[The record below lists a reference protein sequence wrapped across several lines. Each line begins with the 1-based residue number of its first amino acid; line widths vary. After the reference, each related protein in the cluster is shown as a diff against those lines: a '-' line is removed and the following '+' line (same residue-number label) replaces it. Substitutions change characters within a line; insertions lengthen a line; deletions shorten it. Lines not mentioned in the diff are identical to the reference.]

1 MRKIVMGT
9 RGSVLAVAQAETV
22 KKMLIEKIPGLTVE
36 IKKIVTSGDR
46 DQTTNWGGDSSLK
59 SMFVKEIERELLEGT
74 IDFAVHSMKDM
85 PQISPEGLI
94 NACFPIREDNRDVLV
109 SKNNTVFSK
118 MPSGSV
124 IGTSSLRRKSA
135 VTELYPEMEIKPIRG
150 NIHTRLGK
158 LDSGEYDGIIL
169 AAAGLIRTGLES
181 RISEYI
187 DPEKMPPAPAQG
199 ILCVQ
204 CRENNMEILE
214 ISYRN
219 KTEEAI
225 FEALFKNMNYKVLQT
240 KKESDELT
248 IVKVEVENVD
258 IKGVFMRLFEET
270 MKDMSA
276 GGEGSKA
283 DDHSS
288 LEKKLIEILND
299 KNVPKIKAVTEF
311 AVYNTKEGNKIEL
324 TPDNV
329 NIMFG
334 QISSLGGFAKS
345 DETTEEKKTEPEDIQ
360 PKPQPMQKK

>member
-46 DQTTNWGGDSSLK
+46 DQSTNWGGDSSLK

-204 CRENNMEILE
+204 CRENNIEILE
-214 ISYRN
+214 ILKEIDDRETRIICEAEREFSRIFDGGCHTPMGCFAVI
-219 KTEEAI
+219 KEEEI
-225 FEALFKNMNYKVLQT
+225 FL
-240 KKESDELT
+240 
-248 IVKVEVENVD
+248 
-258 IKGVFMRLFEET
+258 KGMFCSGEKMYFGE
-270 MKDMSA
+270 A
-276 GGEGSKA
+276 GGSIENPKEA
-283 DDHSS
+283 AQ
-288 LEKKLIEILND
+288 KLAEI
-299 KNVPKIKAVTEF
+299 IRR
-311 AVYNTKEGNKIEL
+311 
-324 TPDNV
+324 
-329 NIMFG
+329 
-334 QISSLGGFAKS
+334 QIN
-345 DETTEEKKTEPEDIQ
+345 E
-360 PKPQPMQKK
+360 

>member
-109 SKNNTVFSK
+109 SKNNTVFSE

-214 ISYRN
+214 ILKEIDDRE
-219 KTEEAI
+219 TRIICEAEREFSRI
-225 FEALFKNMNYKVLQT
+225 F
-240 KKESDELT
+240 D
-248 IVKVEVENVD
+248 
-258 IKGVFMRLFEET
+258 
-270 MKDMSA
+270 
-276 GGEGSKA
+276 GGCHTPMGC
-283 DDHSS
+283 
-288 LEKKLIEILND
+288 
-299 KNVPKIKAVTEF
+299 F
-311 AVYNTKEGNKIEL
+311 AVIK
-324 TPDNV
+324 
-329 NIMFG
+329 
-334 QISSLGGFAKS
+334 
-345 DETTEEKKTEPEDIQ
+345 EEKIFLKGMFCSGEKMYFGEAWGSIEN
-360 PKPQPMQKK
+360 PKEAAQKLAEIIRRQINE

>member
-109 SKNNTVFSK
+109 SKNNTVFSE
-118 MPSGSV
+118 MSSGSV

-204 CRENNMEILE
+204 CRENNMEILKILKE
-214 ISYRN
+214 IDDRETRIICEAEREFSRIFDGGCHTPMGCFAVI
-219 KTEEAI
+219 KEEEI
-225 FEALFKNMNYKVLQT
+225 FLKGMFCSGEKMYFGEAW
-240 KKESDELT
+240 
-248 IVKVEVENVD
+248 
-258 IKGVFMRLFEET
+258 G
-270 MKDMSA
+270 
-276 GGEGSKA
+276 
-283 DDHSS
+283 S
-288 LEKKLIEILND
+288 LENPKEAAGKLAEI
-299 KNVPKIKAVTEF
+299 IRR
-311 AVYNTKEGNKIEL
+311 
-324 TPDNV
+324 
-329 NIMFG
+329 
-334 QISSLGGFAKS
+334 QIN
-345 DETTEEKKTEPEDIQ
+345 E
-360 PKPQPMQKK
+360 

>member
-214 ISYRN
+214 ILKEIDNNETRIIC
-219 KTEEAI
+219 EAEREFSRI
-225 FEALFKNMNYKVLQT
+225 F
-240 KKESDELT
+240 D
-248 IVKVEVENVD
+248 
-258 IKGVFMRLFEET
+258 
-270 MKDMSA
+270 
-276 GGEGSKA
+276 GGCHTPMGC
-283 DDHSS
+283 
-288 LEKKLIEILND
+288 
-299 KNVPKIKAVTEF
+299 F
-311 AVYNTKEGNKIEL
+311 AVIK
-324 TPDNV
+324 
-329 NIMFG
+329 
-334 QISSLGGFAKS
+334 
-345 DETTEEKKTEPEDIQ
+345 EEKIFLKGMFCSGEKMYFGEAWGSIEN
-360 PKPQPMQKK
+360 PKEAAQKLAEIIRRQINE

>member
-22 KKMLIEKIPGLTVE
+22 KEMLIKKIPGLIIE
-36 IKKIVTSGDR
+36 IKKIVTSGDK

-59 SMFVKEIERELLEGT
+59 SMFVKEIEKELLEGT

-85 PQISPEGLI
+85 PQVSPEGLI

-109 SKNNTVFSK
+109 SKNNTAFSE

-135 VTELYPEMEIKPIRG
+135 VMELYPEMETKPIRG

-204 CRENNMEILE
+204 CREDNSEI
-214 ISYRN
+214 
-219 KTEEAI
+219 
-225 FEALFKNMNYKVLQT
+225 
-240 KKESDELT
+240 
-248 IVKVEVENVD
+248 
-258 IKGVFMRLFEET
+258 
-270 MKDMSA
+270 
-276 GGEGSKA
+276 
-283 DDHSS
+283 
-288 LEKKLIEILND
+288 IEIL
-299 KNVPKIKAVTEF
+299 KKIDDRETRIVCEAEREFSKIFDGGCHTPMGCF
-311 AVYNTKEGNKIEL
+311 AVIK
-324 TPDNV
+324 
-329 NIMFG
+329 
-334 QISSLGGFAKS
+334 
-345 DETTEEKKTEPEDIQ
+345 EEKIFLKGMFCSGEKMYFGEAWGSMENPKEAAEKLADIIRRQ
-360 PKPQPMQKK
+360 INE

>member
-36 IKKIVTSGDR
+36 IKKIVTSGDK

-214 ISYRN
+214 ILKEIDDRE
-219 KTEEAI
+219 TRIICEAEREFSRI
-225 FEALFKNMNYKVLQT
+225 F
-240 KKESDELT
+240 D
-248 IVKVEVENVD
+248 
-258 IKGVFMRLFEET
+258 
-270 MKDMSA
+270 
-276 GGEGSKA
+276 GGCHTPMGC
-283 DDHSS
+283 
-288 LEKKLIEILND
+288 
-299 KNVPKIKAVTEF
+299 F
-311 AVYNTKEGNKIEL
+311 AVIKEEEIFLKGMFCSGEKMYFGEAWGSIENPKEAAQKL
-324 TPDNV
+324 AE
-329 NIMFG
+329 IIRR
-334 QISSLGGFAKS
+334 QIN
-345 DETTEEKKTEPEDIQ
+345 E
-360 PKPQPMQKK
+360 

>member
-22 KKMLIEKIPGLTVE
+22 KKMLIEKIPGLTIE
-36 IKKIVTSGDR
+36 IKKIVTSGDK

-59 SMFVKEIERELLEGT
+59 SMFVKEIEKELLEGT

-94 NACFPIREDNRDVLV
+94 NACFPTREDNRDVLV
-109 SKNNTVFSK
+109 SKNNTAFSE
-118 MPSGSV
+118 MLSGSV

-204 CRENNMEILE
+204 CRENNREILE
-214 ISYRN
+214 ILKEIDNSETRIVCEAEREFSRIFDGGCHTPMGCFAVI
-219 KTEEAI
+219 KEEKI
-225 FEALFKNMNYKVLQT
+225 FLKGMFCSGEKMYFGEAW
-240 KKESDELT
+240 
-248 IVKVEVENVD
+248 
-258 IKGVFMRLFEET
+258 G
-270 MKDMSA
+270 
-276 GGEGSKA
+276 
-283 DDHSS
+283 S
-288 LEKKLIEILND
+288 LENPKEAAGKLAEI
-299 KNVPKIKAVTEF
+299 IRR
-311 AVYNTKEGNKIEL
+311 
-324 TPDNV
+324 
-329 NIMFG
+329 
-334 QISSLGGFAKS
+334 QIN
-345 DETTEEKKTEPEDIQ
+345 E
-360 PKPQPMQKK
+360 

>member
-59 SMFVKEIERELLEGT
+59 SMFVKEIEKELLEGT

-109 SKNNTVFSK
+109 SKNNTVFSE

-214 ISYRN
+214 ILKEIDDRETRIICEAEREFSRIFDGGCHTPMGCFAVI
-219 KTEEAI
+219 KEEKI
-225 FEALFKNMNYKVLQT
+225 FLKGMFCSGEKMYFGEA
-240 KKESDELT
+240 
-248 IVKVEVENVD
+248 
-258 IKGVFMRLFEET
+258 
-270 MKDMSA
+270 
-276 GGEGSKA
+276 EGSIENPKEA
-283 DDHSS
+283 AQ
-288 LEKKLIEILND
+288 KLAEI
-299 KNVPKIKAVTEF
+299 IRR
-311 AVYNTKEGNKIEL
+311 
-324 TPDNV
+324 
-329 NIMFG
+329 
-334 QISSLGGFAKS
+334 QIN
-345 DETTEEKKTEPEDIQ
+345 E
-360 PKPQPMQKK
+360 

>member
-85 PQISPEGLI
+85 PQMSPEGLI

-135 VTELYPEMEIKPIRG
+135 VTELYPEMELKPIRG

-214 ISYRN
+214 ILKEIDNNETRIICEAEREFSRIFDGGCHTPMGCFAVI
-219 KTEEAI
+219 KEEEI
-225 FEALFKNMNYKVLQT
+225 FLKGMFCSGEKMYFGEA
-240 KKESDELT
+240 
-248 IVKVEVENVD
+248 
-258 IKGVFMRLFEET
+258 
-270 MKDMSA
+270 
-276 GGEGSKA
+276 EGSIENPKEA
-283 DDHSS
+283 AQ
-288 LEKKLIEILND
+288 KLAEI
-299 KNVPKIKAVTEF
+299 IRR
-311 AVYNTKEGNKIEL
+311 
-324 TPDNV
+324 
-329 NIMFG
+329 
-334 QISSLGGFAKS
+334 QIN
-345 DETTEEKKTEPEDIQ
+345 E
-360 PKPQPMQKK
+360 

>member
-22 KKMLIEKIPGLTVE
+22 KEMLIKKIPGLIIE
-36 IKKIVTSGDR
+36 IKKIVTSGDK

-59 SMFVKEIERELLEGT
+59 SMFVKEIEKELLEGT

-85 PQISPEGLI
+85 PQVSPEGLM

-109 SKNNTVFSK
+109 SKNNTVFSE

-135 VTELYPEMEIKPIRG
+135 VMELYPEMEIKPVRG

-204 CRENNMEILE
+204 CREDNSEI
-214 ISYRN
+214 
-219 KTEEAI
+219 
-225 FEALFKNMNYKVLQT
+225 
-240 KKESDELT
+240 
-248 IVKVEVENVD
+248 
-258 IKGVFMRLFEET
+258 
-270 MKDMSA
+270 
-276 GGEGSKA
+276 
-283 DDHSS
+283 
-288 LEKKLIEILND
+288 IEIL
-299 KNVPKIKAVTEF
+299 KKIDDRETRIVCEAEREFSRIFDGGCHTPMGCF
-311 AVYNTKEGNKIEL
+311 AVIK
-324 TPDNV
+324 
-329 NIMFG
+329 
-334 QISSLGGFAKS
+334 
-345 DETTEEKKTEPEDIQ
+345 EEKIFLKGMFCSGEKMYFGEAWGSIENPKEAAEKLADIIRRQ
-360 PKPQPMQKK
+360 INE

>member
-109 SKNNTVFSK
+109 SMNNTVFSE

-214 ISYRN
+214 ILKEIDDRETRIICEAEREFSRIFDGGCHTPMGCFAVI
-219 KTEEAI
+219 KEEEI
-225 FEALFKNMNYKVLQT
+225 FL
-240 KKESDELT
+240 
-248 IVKVEVENVD
+248 
-258 IKGVFMRLFEET
+258 KGMFCSGEKMYFGE
-270 MKDMSA
+270 A
-276 GGEGSKA
+276 GGSI
-283 DDHSS
+283 
-288 LEKKLIEILND
+288 EKPKEAAQKLAEI
-299 KNVPKIKAVTEF
+299 IRR
-311 AVYNTKEGNKIEL
+311 
-324 TPDNV
+324 
-329 NIMFG
+329 
-334 QISSLGGFAKS
+334 QIN
-345 DETTEEKKTEPEDIQ
+345 E
-360 PKPQPMQKK
+360 

>member
-109 SKNNTVFSK
+109 SKNNTVFSE

-214 ISYRN
+214 ILKEIDNNETRIICEAEREFSRIFDGGCHTPMGCFAVI
-219 KTEEAI
+219 KEEKI
-225 FEALFKNMNYKVLQT
+225 FLKGMFCSGEKMYFGEAW
-240 KKESDELT
+240 
-248 IVKVEVENVD
+248 
-258 IKGVFMRLFEET
+258 G
-270 MKDMSA
+270 
-276 GGEGSKA
+276 
-283 DDHSS
+283 S
-288 LEKKLIEILND
+288 LENPKEAAGKLAEI
-299 KNVPKIKAVTEF
+299 IRR
-311 AVYNTKEGNKIEL
+311 
-324 TPDNV
+324 
-329 NIMFG
+329 
-334 QISSLGGFAKS
+334 QIN
-345 DETTEEKKTEPEDIQ
+345 E
-360 PKPQPMQKK
+360 